1 MEFKQEGYWICRHP
15 AHPNP
20 LEIFEATQLKKAED
34 MEGGYVLIANT
45 DTYEAALERVQ
56 PIMME
61 VYRRDPQMK
70 DIKTQIRDLY
80 Q

>member
-15 AHPNP
+15 AHPNL
-20 LEIFEATQLKKAED
+20 LEIFEAAQLKKAED
-34 MEGGYVLIANT
+34 LEGGYVLIANT

-56 PIMME
+56 SIMME
-61 VYRRDPQMK
+61 VYRRDPQMA
-70 DIKTQIRDLY
+70 DIKTQIRELY

>member
-20 LEIFEATQLKKAED
+20 LEIFEATELKKAED
-34 MEGGYVLIANT
+34 MGGGYVLIANT
-45 DTYEAALERVQ
+45 DTYETALERVQ
-56 PIMME
+56 SIMME
-61 VYRRDPQMK
+61 VYHRDPQMK
-70 DIKTQIRDLY
+70 DVKTQIQELY

>member
-20 LEIFEATQLKKAED
+20 LEIFEAMQLKKAED

-56 PIMME
+56 SIMME

-70 DIKTQIRDLY
+70 DIKMQIRDLY

>member
-1 MEFKQEGYWICRHP
+1 MGFKQEGYWICRHP

-20 LEIFEATQLKKAED
+20 LEIFEATELKKAED

-45 DTYEAALERVQ
+45 DTYETALERVQ
-56 PIMME
+56 SIMME
-61 VYRRDPQMK
+61 VYHRDPQMK
-70 DIKTQIRDLY
+70 DVKNQIQELY

>member
-15 AHPNP
+15 AHQNP
-20 LEIFEATQLKKAED
+20 LEIFEATELKKAED

-45 DTYEAALERVQ
+45 DTYETALERVQ
-56 PIMME
+56 SIMME
-61 VYRRDPQMK
+61 VYHRDPQMK
-70 DIKTQIRDLY
+70 DVKTQIQELY

>member
-20 LEIFEATQLKKAED
+20 LEIFEAAQLKKAED
-34 MEGGYVLIANT
+34 LAGGYVLIANT

-56 PIMME
+56 SIMME
-61 VYRRDPQMK
+61 VYRRDPQMA
-70 DIKTQIRDLY
+70 DIKTQIRELY

>member
-1 MEFKQEGYWICRHP
+1 MEFKQECYWICRHP

-56 PIMME
+56 SIMME

>member
-56 PIMME
+56 SIMME

-70 DIKTQIRDLY
+70 DIKMQIRDLY

>member
-15 AHPNP
+15 SHPNP
-20 LEIFEATQLKKAED
+20 LEIFEAVQLKKAEE
-34 MEGGYVLIANT
+34 MEGGYVLIAST

-56 PIMME
+56 SIMME

>member
-15 AHPNP
+15 AQPNP

-45 DTYEAALERVQ
+45 DTDEAALERVQ
-56 PIMME
+56 SIMME

>member
-56 PIMME
+56 SIMME

-70 DIKTQIRDLY
+70 DVKTQIQELY

>member
-20 LEIFEATQLKKAED
+20 LEIFEAAELKKAED
-34 MEGGYVLIANT
+34 MEDGYVLIANT
-45 DTYEAALERVQ
+45 DTYEAAIERVQ
-56 PIMME
+56 SIMME
-61 VYRRDPQMK
+61 VYRRDPQM
-70 DIKTQIRDLY
+70 RDLKTRIRELY

>member
-56 PIMME
+56 SIMME

-70 DIKTQIRDLY
+70 DIKKQIRDLY

>member
-45 DTYEAALERVQ
+45 DTYEAAL
-56 PIMME
+56 
-61 VYRRDPQMK
+61 
-70 DIKTQIRDLY
+70 
-80 Q
+80 

>member
-20 LEIFEATQLKKAED
+20 LEIFEAMQLKKAED

-56 PIMME
+56 SIMME
-61 VYRRDPQMK
+61 VYHRDPQMK